1 LTLVD
6 TNSVDILPDCRTK
19 TPTGGMM
26 HMGIW
31 YYPVFC
37 ASDRCGHVKGPYVPD
52 GTTFAFWLCHDCE
65 GKWAPIAGTMAV
77 PDEVFFQ
84 KVADE
89 QLETYGR
96 HLTPHELT
104 EVLKDDR
111 STLTRLSKDR
121 K

>member
-6 TNSVDILPDCRTK
+6 TNPVDILPDCRTK
-19 TPTGGMM
+19 TPTGRKM
-26 HMGIW
+26 HMGLSYVPI
-31 YYPVFC
+31 FC
-37 ASDRCGHVKGPYVPD
+37 AGCHVSGPYVPEEN
-52 GTTFAFWLCHDCE
+52 TTFAFWLCHECE

-89 QLETYGR
+89 QMETYGR
-96 HLTPHELT
+96 HLTPLELT